1 MSGFFKI
8 WRDLFEKPI
17 WLKSTPE
24 QKVILITLIK
34 MANWKDAK
42 WEWKGRPY
50 NCSPGEFI
58 TSYNS
63 IINACGKGVTHQNV
77 RTAIKRF
84 ENYEFLTYQVTVGEY
99 GGIKITLRNWDK
111 YQNETNTSSNS
122 SPTVRQQFANSSLTP
137 NKEIKKERNKE
148 EKNCINSEKTQKKID
163 PFSNPLIRY
172 FKDEYFKVFNNKP
185 YLTAIE
191 RNKIVELCADIDDF
205 KGTIPIVFQKLKNID
220 FGFENWKPTAN
231 WLLKDSN
238 YTAVLNGTYDKQKK
252 KTVWEE
258 LKERHNGTT

>member
-1 MSGFFKI
+1 MYY
-8 WRDLFEKPI
+8 
-17 WLKSTPE
+17 LKLYYKLLE
-24 QKVILITLIK
+24 
-34 MANWKDAK
+34 
-42 WEWKGRPY
+42 WEWYTNPNVMRLFIHCLLKANIKTKKWQGCTIDRG
-50 NCSPGEFI
+50 SFI
-58 TSYNS
+58 TSYS
-63 IINACGKGVTHQNV
+63 HLASELHLSVQQI
-77 RTAIKRF
+77 RTAISK
-84 ENYEFLTYQVTVGEY
+84 L
-99 GGIKITLRNWDK
+99 KITGEITCKQQGSNTMITVK
-111 YQNETNTSSNS
+111 NYNEYQPSNTLNNTQITGEQHANNTLITTTKECNNVKNERMFNT
-122 SPTVRQQFANSSLTP
+122 V
-137 NKEIKKERNKE
+137 
-148 EKNCINSEKTQKKID
+148 CINSEKTQKKID
-163 PFSNPLIRY
+163 PFSNPIIRY

-238 YTAVLNGTYDKQKK
+238 YTAVLNGTYDKQRK

>member
-42 WEWKGRPY
+42 WEWKGKPY

-63 IINACGKGVTHQNV
+63 IINACGKGVTYQNV

-111 YQNETNTSSNS
+111 YQNETNTSSNTS
-122 SPTVRQQFANSSLTP
+122 LTVSQQFANTSLTP
-137 NKEIKKERNKE
+137 NKEIKKERKE
-148 EKNCINSEKTQKKID
+148 EYINLSLINSSERLGKRERKILKSYCKK
-163 PFSNPLIRY
+163 
-172 FKDEYFKVFNNKP
+172 NNV
-185 YLTAIE
+185 
-191 RNKIVELCADIDDF
+191 R
-205 KGTIPIVFQKLKNID
+205 NID
-220 FGFENWKPTAN
+220 AYIKTLIVNGDAQYIIEEEEKKAALKERKKELVNFEEEVVNPEEVEVAHEKFR
-231 WLLKDSN
+231 
-238 YTAVLNGTYDKQKK
+238 KK
-252 KTVWEE
+252 LEE
-258 LKERHNGTT
+258 LKSRRTYG

>member
-1 MSGFFKI
+1 MGESFIKLHRKFMNWEWYDNANVKI
-8 WRDLFEKPI
+8 LFIHLLLTAQYEPFRYRGEEYPAG
-17 WLKSTPE
+17 S
-24 QKVILITLIK
+24 LITGRKKLANELGMTEQQIRYSLNKLKLTNEITIK
-34 MANWKDAK
+34 SHNQ
-42 WEWKGRPY
+42 Y
-50 NCSPGEFI
+50 
-58 TSYNS
+58 S
-63 IINACGKGVTHQNV
+63 IISIKNWWRYQSNPQQNNQ
-77 RTAIKRF
+77 R
-84 ENYEFLTYQVTVGEY
+84 
-99 GGIKITLRNWDK
+99 IT
-111 YQNETNTSSNS
+111 NEQPTNNQRIT
-122 SPTVRQQFANSSLTP
+122 TIQ
-137 NKEIKKERNKE
+137 EIKKERNKE

-238 YTAVLNGTYDKQKK
+238 YTAVLNGTYDKQRK